1 MRMLTMT
8 VAPRMIGAAALVIFG
23 AGATVAFAE
32 GRKLTPEDR
41 LEIIRGL
48 ASEYA
53 TVKTALPRSKKPLA
67 FSSKG
72 TWDKAKWAEAG
83 RETGP
88 AARVGDIV
96 QITKVDINGDN
107 IELEINGGLRT
118 GPKWHE
124 RIQVGAGN
132 SGRTAP
138 IGQRSAGTTGT
149 LIALEF
155 DGPVPALEVKEFK
168 KMLAPIL
175 DFEKRSATENYLD
188 SLPAPMQAAI
198 KEKRALEGMDKEQ
211 VMMALGRA
219 RHKQR
224 ESKDG
229 VEFEDWIYGEPP
241 GKITFVTFSNGKVVK
256 VKDAYA
262 GLGGSTAE
270 PLAPK

>member
-1 MRMLTMT
+1 MRTMWLLL
-8 VAPRMIGAAALVIFG
+8 VAGGALAIYADS
-23 AGATVAFAE
+23 
-32 GRKLTPEDR
+32 RKLTPEDR
-41 LEIIRGL
+41 VEIIRGL

-53 TVKTALPRSKKPLA
+53 TVKTALPRSKKPLP
-67 FSSKG
+67 FSSTG
-72 TWDKAKWAEAG
+72 TWDKEKWTAAG
-83 RETGP
+83 RENGP

-124 RIQVGAGN
+124 RIQVGAG
-132 SGRTAP
+132 SRTAP

-155 DGPVPALEVKEFK
+155 GGPVPALEVKEFK

-188 SLPAPMQAAI
+188 SLPPPVQAAI

-211 VMMALGRA
+211 VIMALGRP

-229 VEFEDWIYGEPP
+229 VEFEDWIFGEPP
-241 GKITFVTFSNGKVVK
+241 GKITFVTFSSGKVVK

-270 PLAPK
+270 PLAPR

>member
-1 MRMLTMT
+1 MMMMTRMMVSLALIAM
-8 VAPRMIGAAALVIFG
+8 AAW
-23 AGATVAFAE
+23 AG
-32 GRKLTPEDR
+32 GRKLTHEDR

-48 ASEYA
+48 SAEYA
-53 TVKTALPRSKKPLA
+53 TVKTALPRSKKVLV

-83 RETGP
+83 KENGP
-88 AARVGDIV
+88 SARVGDIV
-96 QITKVDINGDN
+96 QVTKVDINGDN
-107 IELEINGGLRT
+107 IEFEINGGFRT

-124 RIQVGAGN
+124 RIQVGTGQ
-132 SGRTAP
+132 RTAP
-138 IGQRSAGTTGT
+138 IGQGSQGTNGT

-155 DGPVPALEVKEFK
+155 EGGVPALEVKEFK
-168 KMLAPIL
+168 KLLAPIL

-198 KEKRALEGMDKEQ
+198 KEKRAIEGMDKDQ
-211 VMMALGRA
+211 VLMAMGRP

-224 ESKDG
+224 ETKDG
-229 VEFEDWIYGEPP
+229 AELEDWIYGEPP
-241 GKITFVTFSNGKVVK
+241 GKISFVTFGNGKVVK